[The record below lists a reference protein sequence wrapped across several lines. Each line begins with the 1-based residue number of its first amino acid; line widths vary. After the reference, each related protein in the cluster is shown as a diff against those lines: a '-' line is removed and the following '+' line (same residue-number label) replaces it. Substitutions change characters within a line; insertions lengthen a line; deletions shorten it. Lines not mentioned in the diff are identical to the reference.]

1 MTGNEIFRQ
10 ALSLLNYKDA
20 NGGVDAVN
28 DAELHRRALPLIN
41 QIYADLWHIVTDTRF
56 EPLSSLTQQVPMEPY
71 VLSNVMPYG
80 VAMLIAQT
88 DGDADNQAMYASLY
102 NQQRSSARSGS
113 DRVRDRLPRV
123 FF

>member
-10 ALSLLNYKDA
+10 ALSLLSYPNA
-20 NGGVDAVN
+20 NGSVDAVN
-28 DAELHRRALPLIN
+28 DAELHKRALPLVN
-41 QIYADLWHIVTDTRF
+41 QIYADLWSIVTDARF
-56 EPLSSLTQQVPMEPY
+56 EPLASLTQQVPMAPY
-71 VLSNVMPYG
+71 VLTNVMPYG

-102 NQQRSSARSGS
+102 NQKRSSARSGS
-113 DRVRDRLPRV
+113 DRVEDRLPRV